1 MLERV
6 NKKYEM
12 KLKEQQ
18 KIKNELVKKVKEQVR
33 NIQEQ
38 YDKGVRNEKEQL
50 EILEKEA
57 KKKLARNKMGIIGE
71 TV

>member
-33 NIQEQ
+33 NI
-38 YDKGVRNEKEQL
+38 
-50 EILEKEA
+50 
-57 KKKLARNKMGIIGE
+57 
-71 TV
+71 